1 MSGFS
6 PEQLP
11 IVVSSNDLARAAR
24 LLVIRSQR
32 EATGLFAGNY
42 ASAFRGSGLE
52 FEESRPY
59 VAGDDIRTLDWNA
72 TARTGQPFVKRFREE
87 RNQTLLFGL
96 DVSASMRFG
105 TTGHAK
111 AATAVHALALIA
123 AASGRAGDSSGL
135 VSFDSQVRGQVPVG
149 RGMAHTWS
157 LIRLAVSTAS
167 ASRGTTRLES
177 GLRALRVQ
185 TRQRSIVILFSD
197 FRDEALLP
205 SQTPSA
211 EAALI
216 TGLRSELTR
225 LARVHDVI
233 AAVLVD
239 PREIELPR
247 VGMIRVEDPERPG
260 AAWIL
265 NTGSRRARARYRDA
279 CEAARQ
285 RLETEFRR
293 SGVET
298 IWLRTD
304 RSPLYSLGRFFR
316 ERANRRSPA
325 AA

>member
-1 MSGFS
+1 MKPFS
-6 PEQLP
+6 PQPLP
-11 IVVSSNDLARAAR
+11 IGVSSGDLARAAR
-24 LLVIRSQR
+24 LLVVRSQR

-42 ASAFRGSGLE
+42 VSAFRGSGLE

-72 TARTGQPFVKRFREE
+72 TARAGKPFVKRFREE

-96 DVSASMRFG
+96 DTSASMRFG

-123 AASGRAGDSSGL
+123 AASGRTGDSSGL
-135 VSFDSQVRGQVPVG
+135 VCFDSQVRGRVAVG

-157 LIRLAVSTAS
+157 LIRFAVSAAS
-167 ASRGTTRLES
+167 VSHGTTQLGS
-177 GLRALRVQ
+177 GLRALRVR
-185 TRQRSIVILFSD
+185 TRKRSIVILFSD

-205 SQTPSA
+205 SPPPGENTAPRPR
-211 EAALI
+211 
-216 TGLRSELTR
+216 LRSELTR

-233 AAVLVD
+233 AAVLID
-239 PREIELPR
+239 PREIELPK

-260 AAWIL
+260 SSL
-265 NTGSRRARARYRDA
+265 LMNTRSRRSRARYRDA
-279 CEAARQ
+279 CETARR

-293 SGVET
+293 SGVEPL
-298 IWLRTD
+298 WLRTD

-316 ERANRRSPA
+316 ERANRRSQA
-325 AA
+325 VT